1 MENYYC
7 YNKNMNVIE
16 RVLIYDIS
24 ILCCISTLFTPSI
37 CHSATLPTSLSLVV
51 SVDYPI
57 RIHFDHFIHYI
68 LVSLFPFR
76 SIHICNALI
85 TSLCRESDERH
96 SCLPVSIANCTT
108 NKHCYHRHHSV
119 VFWLNSLL
127 CIYKR
132 AARY

>member
-76 SIHICNALI
+76 SIHICSALI
-85 TSLCRESDERH
+85 TSLCRESDERQLSSCKH
-96 SCLPVSIANCTT
+96 SELYDKQTLLSSSSFS
-108 NKHCYHRHHSV
+108 SV
-119 VFWLNSLL
+119 LVEFSFVH
-127 CIYKR
+127 I
-132 AARY
+132 